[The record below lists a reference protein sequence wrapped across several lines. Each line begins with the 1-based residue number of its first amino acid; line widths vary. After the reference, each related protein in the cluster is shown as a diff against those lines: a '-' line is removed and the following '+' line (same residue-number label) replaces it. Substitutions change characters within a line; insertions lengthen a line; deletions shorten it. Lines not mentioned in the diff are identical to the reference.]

1 MTTLVGLW
9 ARTGDDEIQVVLK
22 GWILAHA
29 LYKASLFL
37 YAGLVQELSDTRNL
51 SELAGIK
58 LEGTPIRILGYSL
71 AGASLG
77 MPFTLA
83 YVPKAALVLDWPF
96 KVVLLIGLLF
106 LGTAGLLVA
115 ILPLVRSGAKAP
127 YPSSF
132 RSLHYGMLL
141 PPAILVAGSYLLP
154 WFKPLGLPVPPWFE
168 ELSSTGP
175 RLDLNL
181 ATTFVVMILG
191 VGMMFSWRPSWLA
204 LSDRL
209 SPWRGSELFQELLR
223 SILAKA
229 SILTRRLHPG
239 SLPMYMG
246 WLWMMVTAGL
256 GVLLW
261 SLSLINVPLSW
272 EHATASLW
280 LPTLSFATL
289 IGAALVL
296 RSRQPIESVITL
308 GLVGYVL
315 AGVFAY
321 LGAPDL
327 ALTQL
332 AVENMSVIVL
342 ALAIRGMS
350 AYAME
355 PKGFKRGT
363 KIILSGVCG
372 LVVGTA
378 VTIASSAPSQSHLK
392 EYFSEASL
400 SRAFGRNV
408 VNVILVDFRA
418 LDTLAEVTV
427 IGLAAFMAYVLL
439 RLARE
444 V

>member
-1 MTTLVGLW
+1 
-9 ARTGDDEIQVVLK
+9 
-22 GWILAHA
+22 
-29 LYKASLFL
+29 
-37 YAGLVQELSDTRNL
+37 
-51 SELAGIK
+51 
-58 LEGTPIRILGYSL
+58 
-71 AGASLG
+71 
-77 MPFTLA
+77 
-83 YVPKAALVLDWPF
+83 
-96 KVVLLIGLLF
+96 
-106 LGTAGLLVA
+106 
-115 ILPLVRSGAKAP
+115 
-127 YPSSF
+127 
-132 RSLHYGMLL
+132 
-141 PPAILVAGSYLLP
+141 
-154 WFKPLGLPVPPWFE
+154 
-168 ELSSTGP
+168 
-175 RLDLNL
+175 
-181 ATTFVVMILG
+181 
-191 VGMMFSWRPSWLA
+191 
-204 LSDRL
+204 
-209 SPWRGSELFQELLR
+209 
-223 SILAKA
+223 
-229 SILTRRLHPG
+229 
-239 SLPMYMG
+239 MYMG